1 MMSIC
6 LFAAFLLLQEQPKP
20 LPELK
25 SFLAELRKT
34 LHTDGHLLGQYTY
47 TEKQTM
53 IQLDSRGA
61 PKTTGVNVFEVFPG
75 SPERVGYRRRIVK
88 DGVPLSSAELKKE
101 DQAVQKRIEA
111 AEHRRSRTTP
121 ADRERN
127 RAERLRRE
135 QQIID
140 DALGVFDV
148 KIAGR
153 EDVNGRPAIMLTFQP
168 RQDCKPKTPEGKNM
182 QHVAGRAWIDEEDH
196 QVARVEMEV
205 IDPISIGLGLLA
217 RLQKGAS
224 IAAERRKFNGEIWL
238 PAKTEV
244 TLNARVL
251 LLKGFNI
258 RLVNEYSDHKKYT
271 VDTILKFSD
280 VEITQPSPDE
290 PPLKHQ

>member
-1 MMSIC
+1 MISIC
-6 LFAAFLLLQEQPKP
+6 LFTAFLLLQDQPKP

-25 SFLAELRKT
+25 PFLAELRKT
-34 LHTDGHLLGQYTY
+34 LHTDNHLLGQYTY

-53 IQLDSRGA
+53 MQLDSKGM
-61 PKTTGVNVFEVFPG
+61 PKTTDVNVFEVFPG

-101 DQAVQKRIEA
+101 DQAVEKRIET
-111 AEHRRSRTTP
+111 AERRRSRIAP
-121 ADRERN
+121 AERERN

-135 QQIID
+135 EQIID

-148 KIAGR
+148 KITGR
-153 EDVNGRPAIMLTFQP
+153 EDVNGRPSIVLTFKP
-168 RQDCKPKTPEGKNM
+168 RQAYKPKTSEGKNM

-224 IAAERRKFNGEIWL
+224 IRAERGKFNGEIWL
-238 PAKTEV
+238 PVKTEV

-258 RLVNEYSDHKKYT
+258 RLVSEYSDHKKYT

-280 VEITQPSPDE
+280 VDTTQPLPGDL
-290 PPLKHQ
+290 PLKH